1 MLSTTETMAYR
12 DIKLSKQTK
21 TSKEDLTPVFSDL
34 IGEMEGQGKIDN
46 FIDGSLTNL
55 SLPSNISSD
64 PFEIKFNNDLNKLL
78 TTYKNDATANERWLT
93 IMGLIERKI
102 FQLRCYKNPTLA
114 FSLQEQKSGEN
125 TFSYIVIR
133 ALFIDLYSGK
143 KEIRR
148 YFNKLEDYPKF
159 NTLDD
164 LKTDKS
170 FLNDALNE
178 IKSVMAE
185 QINKEDI
192 TLDYLKSELQKLKTI
207 SRATNIPNVED
218 NAKKKARAESNEIF
232 KIKREEW
239 LSKLNQEQK
248 EELELYKQNL
258 KSLRGD
264 GHDFEILRTK
274 ERQRHKEEMKRL
286 KDKKNINL

>member
-21 TSKEDLTPVFSDL
+21 TNKEDLTPVFSDL

-207 SRATNIPNVED
+207 SRATNIPNDED
-218 NAKKKARAESNEIF
+218 DAKKKARAESNEIF

-248 EELELYKQNL
+248 EELELHKQNL

-264 GHDFEILRTK
+264 GNDFEILRTK

-286 KDKKNINL
+286 KNKQNINL

>member
-1 MLSTTETMAYR
+1 MAYR

-21 TSKEDLTPVFSDL
+21 TNKEDLTPVFSDL

-64 PFEIKFNNDLNKLL
+64 PFEIKFNSDLNKLL

-207 SRATNIPNVED
+207 SRATNIPNDED
-218 NAKKKARAESNEIF
+218 DAKKKARAESNEIF

-248 EELELYKQNL
+248 EELELHKQNL

-264 GHDFEILRTK
+264 GNDFEILRTK

>member
-1 MLSTTETMAYR
+1 MAYR

-21 TSKEDLTPVFSDL
+21 TNKEDLTPVFSDL

-64 PFEIKFNNDLNKLL
+64 PFEIKFNSDLNKLL

-207 SRATNIPNVED
+207 SRATNISNDED
-218 NAKKKARAESNEIF
+218 DAKKKARAESNEIF
-232 KIKREEW
+232 KIKKEEW

-264 GHDFEILRTK
+264 GNDFEILRTK

>member
-1 MLSTTETMAYR
+1 MSTTETMAYR

-21 TSKEDLTPVFSDL
+21 TNKEDLTPVFSDL

-64 PFEIKFNNDLNKLL
+64 PFEIKFNSDLNKLL

-207 SRATNIPNVED
+207 SRATNISNDED
-218 NAKKKARAESNEIF
+218 DAKKKARAESNEIF

-264 GHDFEILRTK
+264 GNDFEILRTK

>member
-1 MLSTTETMAYR
+1 LLSTTETMAYR

-21 TSKEDLTPVFSDL
+21 TNKEDLTPVFSDL

-64 PFEIKFNNDLNKLL
+64 PFEIKFNSDLNKLL
-78 TTYKNDATANERWLT
+78 TTYRNDATANKRWLT

-207 SRATNIPNVED
+207 SRATNITNDED
-218 NAKKKARAESNEIF
+218 DAKKKARAESNEIL

-239 LSKLNQEQK
+239 KSKLNQEQK
-248 EELELYKQNL
+248 EELELHNQNL

-264 GHDFEILRTK
+264 GNDLEILRTK

-286 KDKKNINL
+286 KNKQNINL

>member
-21 TSKEDLTPVFSDL
+21 TNKEDLTPVFSDL

-148 YFNKLEDYPKF
+148 YYNKLEDYPKF

-207 SRATNIPNVED
+207 SRATNIPNDED
-218 NAKKKARAESNEIF
+218 DAKKKASAESNEIF
-232 KIKREEW
+232 KIKTEEW

-248 EELELYKQNL
+248 EELELHKQNL

-264 GHDFEILRTK
+264 GNNFEILRTK

>member
-1 MLSTTETMAYR
+1 MAYR

-21 TSKEDLTPVFSDL
+21 TNKEDLTPVFSDL

-185 QINKEDI
+185 HINKEDI

-207 SRATNIPNVED
+207 SRATNITNDED
-218 NAKKKARAESNEIF
+218 DAKKKARAESNEIF
-232 KIKREEW
+232 KMKREEW
-239 LSKLNQEQK
+239 LNKLNQEQK
-248 EELELYKQNL
+248 EELELHKQNL

-264 GHDFEILRTK
+264 GNDFEILRTK

-286 KDKKNINL
+286 KNKQNINL

>member
-1 MLSTTETMAYR
+1 MAYR

-21 TSKEDLTPVFSDL
+21 TNKEDLTPVFSDL

-207 SRATNIPNVED
+207 SRATNITNDED
-218 NAKKKARAESNEIF
+218 DAKKKARAESNEIF
-232 KIKREEW
+232 KMKREEW
-239 LSKLNQEQK
+239 LNKLNQEQK
-248 EELELYKQNL
+248 EELELHKQNL

-264 GHDFEILRTK
+264 GNDFEILRTK

-286 KDKKNINL
+286 KNKQNINL

>member
-1 MLSTTETMAYR
+1 MAYR
-12 DIKLSKQTK
+12 DIKLSKVQK
-21 TSKEDLTPVFSDL
+21 SNKENLTPVFSDL

-46 FIDGSLTNL
+46 FIDDSIANL
-55 SLPSNISSD
+55 NMSSNISSD
-64 PFEIKFNNDLNKLL
+64 PFEVKFNSELTKLISS
-78 TTYKNDATANERWLT
+78 YKNDATANERWLT

-102 FQLRCYKNPTLA
+102 LQLRCYKNPTLA

-159 NTLDD
+159 NNLDD

-170 FLNDALNE
+170 FLNDAFIE

-185 QINKEDI
+185 QINHEGI
-192 TLDYLKSELQKLKTI
+192 TLDYLESELEKLKNF
-207 SRATNIPNVED
+207 SPLTNISNPIDE
-218 NAKKKARAESNEIF
+218 NAKKKAGAGDDE
-232 KIKREEW
+232 IKRSKEERNARY
-239 LSKLNQEQK
+239 SEEQK
-248 EELELYKQNL
+248 YEIERHKKELISLNDIVNDDYFKNILLKKEE
-258 KSLRGD
+258 
-264 GHDFEILRTK
+264 
-274 ERQRHKEEMKRL
+274 QRHKDEMKRL
-286 KDKKNINL
+286 KSKKNITL

>member
-1 MLSTTETMAYR
+1 MHSTTETMAYR

-21 TSKEDLTPVFSDL
+21 TNKEDLTPVFSDL

-207 SRATNIPNVED
+207 SRATNIPNDED
-218 NAKKKARAESNEIF
+218 DAKKKARAESNEIF
-232 KIKREEW
+232 KIKKEEW

-248 EELELYKQNL
+248 EELELHKQNL

-264 GHDFEILRTK
+264 GNDFEILRTK

-286 KDKKNINL
+286 KNKQNINL

>member
-21 TSKEDLTPVFSDL
+21 TNKEDLTPVFSDL

-207 SRATNIPNVED
+207 SRATNIPNDED
-218 NAKKKARAESNEIF
+218 DAKKKARAESNEIF

-239 LSKLNQEQK
+239 LSKLSQEQK
-248 EELELYKQNL
+248 EELELHKQNL

-264 GHDFEILRTK
+264 GNDFEILRTK

>member
-21 TSKEDLTPVFSDL
+21 TNKEDLTPVFSDL

-55 SLPSNISSD
+55 NLPSNISSD
-64 PFEIKFNNDLNKLL
+64 PFEIKFNSDLNKLL

-207 SRATNIPNVED
+207 SRATNIPNDED
-218 NAKKKARAESNEIF
+218 DAKKKARAESNEIF
-232 KIKREEW
+232 KIKKEEW

-248 EELELYKQNL
+248 EELELHKQNL

-264 GHDFEILRTK
+264 GNDFEILRTK

-286 KDKKNINL
+286 KNKQNINL

>member
-1 MLSTTETMAYR
+1 MGYR
-12 DIKLSKQTK
+12 DINLSKQPK
-21 TSKEDLTPVFSDL
+21 TYKENLAPVFSDL

-78 TTYKNDATANERWLT
+78 TIYKNDATANERWLT

-207 SRATNIPNVED
+207 SRATNITNDED
-218 NAKKKARAESNEIF
+218 DAKKKARAESNEIF
-232 KIKREEW
+232 KMKREEW
-239 LSKLNQEQK
+239 LNKLNQEQK
-248 EELELYKQNL
+248 EELELHKQNL

-264 GHDFEILRTK
+264 GNDFEILRTK

-286 KDKKNINL
+286 KNKQNINL

>member
-1 MLSTTETMAYR
+1 MAYR

-55 SLPSNISSD
+55 GLPSNISSD

-78 TTYKNDATANERWLT
+78 TTYKSDATANERWLT

-148 YFNKLEDYPKF
+148 YFNKLEDYPQF

-207 SRATNIPNVED
+207 SRATNIPNDED
-218 NAKKKARAESNEIF
+218 DAKKKARAESNEIF

-248 EELELYKQNL
+248 EELELHKQNL

-264 GHDFEILRTK
+264 GNDFEILRTK

>member
-21 TSKEDLTPVFSDL
+21 TNKEDLTPVFSDL

-55 SLPSNISSD
+55 SMPSNISSD

-207 SRATNIPNVED
+207 SRATNITNDED
-218 NAKKKARAESNEIF
+218 DAKKKARAESNEIF
-232 KIKREEW
+232 KMKREEW
-239 LSKLNQEQK
+239 LNKLNQEQK
-248 EELELYKQNL
+248 EELELHKQNL

-264 GHDFEILRTK
+264 GNDFEILRTK

-286 KDKKNINL
+286 KNKQNINL